1 MHPCIVVAATEITT
15 TFTTM
20 ASTNS
25 SSTSSIQ
32 TMSDNKTVL
41 DSNKIP
47 DGKYDKYTI
56 ICKSFIVNFFIS
68 SKMTNKKFFT
78 SNTIYMECIY
88 MNKNIVTRKFPT
100 N

>member
-1 MHPCIVVAATEITT
+1 MPLYYMHPCIVVATTEITT

-41 DSNKIP
+41 AGADPGLSL
-47 DGKYDKYTI
+47 GGFY
-56 ICKSFIVNFFIS
+56 
-68 SKMTNKKFFT
+68 
-78 SNTIYMECIY
+78 
-88 MNKNIVTRKFPT
+88 
-100 N
+100 

>member
-1 MHPCIVVAATEITT
+1 MHPCIVVAAIEITT

-41 DSNKIP
+41 DSNKI
-47 DGKYDKYTI
+47 KYDKYTI
-56 ICKSFIVNFFIS
+56 ICKSFIVNFFHL
-68 SKMTNKKFFT
+68 KQNDK
-78 SNTIYMECIY
+78 
-88 MNKNIVTRKFPT
+88 
-100 N
+100 